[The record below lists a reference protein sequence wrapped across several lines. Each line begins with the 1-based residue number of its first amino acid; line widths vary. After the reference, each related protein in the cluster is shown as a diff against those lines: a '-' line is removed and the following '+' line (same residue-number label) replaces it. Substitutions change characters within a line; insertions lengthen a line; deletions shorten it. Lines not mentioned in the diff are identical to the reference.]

1 QGRGRSWLG
10 AHGASV
16 QMGPTRLAIHVGRG
30 MQAVSLADVKH
41 SKSRLKI
48 DQIDVKYFSHKR
60 HG

>member
-1 QGRGRSWLG
+1 
-10 AHGASV
+10 
-16 QMGPTRLAIHVGRG
+16 MGPTKLAIHVGRG